1 MIIAWLI
8 PERTNKSSRHING
21 VPALSEHTNIIL
33 QYLHKMF
40 AHKNDIENLT
50 GVL

>member
-1 MIIAWLI
+1 VITAWLI
-8 PERTNKSSRHING
+8 PERTNKSSHHISG
-21 VPALSEHTNIIL
+21 VPALSEDTNIIL

-40 AHKNDIENLT
+40 AHKNNIENLT

>member
-1 MIIAWLI
+1 MITAWLI
-8 PERTNKSSRHING
+8 PERTNKSSHHTNG

-33 QYLHKMF
+33 QYLHKIVCTQ
-40 AHKNDIENLT
+40 KDIENLT